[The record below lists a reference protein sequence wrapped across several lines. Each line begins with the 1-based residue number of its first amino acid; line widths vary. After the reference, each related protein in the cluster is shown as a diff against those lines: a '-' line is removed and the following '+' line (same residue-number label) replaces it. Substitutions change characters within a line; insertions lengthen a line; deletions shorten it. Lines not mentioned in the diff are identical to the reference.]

1 MNSSTLPPYEDVRKL
16 FDQFVEKGN
25 VNARIAPPPS
35 TAYSYLTVSS
45 ATDESPAPDAFKELM
60 ALTGLENVKT
70 AISSEINYHKV
81 MTLRSQVGYKTPKRL
96 PHMLL
101 TGNSGTGKTTV
112 ARLIGRIFKEEGI
125 LAQGQCVETSRAAM
139 VGKWIGETEQKC
151 LDLIKLAKGGIL
163 FIDEI
168 YSLVETDGNQYSTK
182 DFGMKVIDTLMPVL
196 SNPEADVMVIGAGYT
211 SSMKTFLSSN
221 PGLASRFPVV
231 LNFEDFSLDQLM
243 EIALKE
249 LEEYEFTLL
258 PEAEE
263 KLRKLFRRA
272 MSVKNF
278 GNGRFVKTTIE
289 NHIIPNLCNR
299 VMRNGDLDLTE
310 VGTTCLIQV
319 EDIPSFRTLFPLNR
333 NSGRKMGF
341 V

>member
-1 MNSSTLPPYEDVRKL
+1 MNSYTQPPYEDVRKL
-16 FDQFVEKGN
+16 FDDFVEKGN
-25 VNARIAPPPS
+25 VNSRMAPPPS
-35 TAYSYLTVSS
+35 TAYSYKTAIPV
-45 ATDESPAPDAFKELM
+45 TDEKPGVSAFKELM
-60 ALTGLENVKT
+60 ALTGLDNVKT
-70 AISSEINYHKV
+70 AISCEINYYKV
-81 MTLRSQVGYKTPKRL
+81 MTLRRQVGYKTPKRL

-101 TGNSGTGKTTV
+101 TGNAGTGKTTV

-125 LAQGQCVETSRAAM
+125 LSRGQCVETSRSAM

-151 LDLIKLAKGGIL
+151 LELIKLAKGGIL

-168 YSLVETDGNQYSTK
+168 YSLVETDGNQYSNK
-182 DFGMKVIDTLMPVL
+182 DFGMKAIDTLMPVL
-196 SNPEADVMVIGAGYT
+196 SDPDADVMVIGAGYT

-231 LNFEDFSLDQLM
+231 LDFEDFSIEQLM
-243 EIALKE
+243 DIALKQ
-249 LEEYEFTLL
+249 LGEYEFTLL

-299 VMRNGDLDLTE
+299 VMRNGDLSLVD
-310 VGTTCLIQV
+310 VGSTGLIQS
-319 EDIPSFRTLFPLNR
+319 EDIPSFRTLFPLSR
-333 NSGRKMGF
+333 DAGHRMGF
-341 V
+341 A